1 MRWRDE
7 YLRELREQ
15 QKAKSKKVDKNVSVN
30 DIVLIQEHKLPR
42 SEWRV
47 GRVCKL
53 IVGNDQAIRGA
64 CVDVMNN
71 GKKGQL
77 RRPINKLYPLEFAV
91 SNDDIKIDFISDAD
105 VQTIRNG

>member
-15 QKAKSKKVDKNVSVN
+15 QKAKSKKVDQNVSVN

-47 GRVCKL
+47 GRDCKL
-53 IVGNDQAIRGA
+53 IVGNDQAIR
-64 CVDVMNN
+64 
-71 GKKGQL
+71 
-77 RRPINKLYPLEFAV
+77 
-91 SNDDIKIDFISDAD
+91 
-105 VQTIRNG
+105 